1 MVTGHQVLII
11 DEVSLVIVFLSE
23 FGPAISWRSKKQ
35 NSLGLSTCEAEYMA
49 ISQTC

>member
-23 FGPAISWRSKKQ
+23 CGPAISWQSKKK
-35 NSLGLSTCEAEYMA
+35 NSVALSTCEAEYME